1 MLMYDDR
8 RAMNADWLNEDDFI
22 VVVVVAEKI
31 RVGGGVFEALA

>member
-8 RAMNADWLNEDDFI
+8 RAMNADWLNEDGFI

-31 RVGGGVFEALA
+31 RVRGGVFEALA